1 MAKNRELYDLMFEVL
16 GNSFGI
22 LEAAEI
28 KKSSAMSVI
37 KYLQSQSLA
46 VELPDN
52 IVVYWSS
59 AQLELITSHTIAL
72 TRAALLAGKEVNR
85 MRLAQR
91 RPIRNFIKEAQ
102 LMDEYEELQRKRK
115 EEHNVYKGTKE

>member
-1 MAKNRELYDLMFEVL
+1 MAKNKELYDLMFEVL
-16 GNSFGI
+16 GNSFRI

-28 KKSSAMSVI
+28 KKSSTMSVI
-37 KYLQSQSLA
+37 RYLRSQSLA

-52 IVVYWSS
+52 MVVHWSS

-85 MRLAQR
+85 MRMGQR
-91 RPIRNFIKEAQ
+91 RPIKDFIKEAQ
-102 LMDEYEELQRKRK
+102 QADEYESLLAKRK
-115 EEHNVYKGTKE
+115 EERDAYKGTEE